1 MLSLRAHCMIVEV
14 SHCLSSSQLA
24 HVHVQ
29 QVVSDIKLCT
39 KHQKDYWIQEIP

>member
-1 MLSLRAHCMIVEV
+1 MISEV

-29 QVVSDIKLCT
+29 QVVPDNSYIQNT
-39 KHQKDYWIQEIP
+39 KGLVDSGNVNPI